1 MTTVDLSQERI
12 TELLQR
18 QNGLCG
24 LTGKKFE
31 GSNEDIQI
39 FPLFPNTNNEELD
52 NFVIIWK
59 NADLSLIK
67 KNDAATPIRKYFFP
81 YANFSDYNDEQKSKD
96 ILEELNNLIELSKD
110 DAHLKNSI
118 FQMRNLIKTVQS
130 LNFQSENYKKLI
142 DEINVN
148 LSEAEKRFSIIRN
161 QMNEESSKFF
171 NKYKSKID
179 ELMETQ
185 PKWEK
190 LRAARQKLMLLQKE
204 ISDTKQHIS
213 RNTIE
218 DLKKLI
224 TDALNFI
231 SQKQI
236 AEREN
241 YEMECSDNYLKL
253 KNKFEKLIATISE
266 TTDYSKIR
274 QDLIDAQ
281 KMISANTLKR
291 NHQEELYQ
299 MIRNGFDIL
308 SQNQEKEKSSFM
320 QEANENYSKLSPL
333 VDNAIKIATSTDTFK
348 EARETLIAAQ
358 TSIKG
363 MALTKEQRDELY
375 GKIRE
380 VFEKINVLQ
389 EQERNEFLKVSEENY
404 QKLID
409 KINLEK
415 QKILDNPHFK
425 TIRENLLTIQS
436 EIRVWKLKTDH
447 RNKLYNHL
455 KDIFTILDAKRNE
468 FFESQNKE
476 KKSKI
481 DNASKNLSLKMKK
494 LEEAIQI
501 DKDELDKLQN
511 QISQESNQEIITDLQ
526 DKISRI
532 NLRISEKQ
540 KRIDEIKEKLEE
552 IQ

>member
-39 FPLFPNTNNEELD
+39 FSLFPNTNNEELD

>member
-39 FPLFPNTNNEELD
+39 FSLFPNTNNEELD

-511 QISQESNQEIITDLQ
+511 QISQESNQEILTDLQ